1 MEEMK
6 DIECPVCGSYNITI
20 SYNEDIAQAA
30 FGTVVPFKEKVIKCN
45 ACVSTFSDDNISE
58 NPYSKALEQSK
69 KESIGLILGSLLEMG
84 YTLASMERALEL
96 PQRTMSQWKSG
107 RDLSAAGIAL
117 LRIINTYP
125 WIIEVADAKYDER
138 YSIKIL
144 VDQAQNVWDKMMG
157 FCGLKCSAKGGIYD
171 QNNLLIFN
179 YYNRNK
185 EEENINIIPFPS
197 ESANSFDSKM
207 ISVGVTEQ

>member
-6 DIECPVCGSYNITI
+6 DMECPVCGSYNITI

-45 ACVSTFSDDNISE
+45 ACESTFSDDNISE

-117 LRIINTYP
+117 LRIIKTYP
-125 WIIEVADAKYDER
+125 WIIEVADAKYDYTKAGDILILNALTKMHENVKQKGCQLQD
-138 YSIKIL
+138 IKSYPT
-144 VDQAQNVWDKMMG
+144 DTG
-157 FCGLKCSAKGGIYD
+157 FS
-171 QNNLLIFN
+171 
-179 YYNRNK
+179 
-185 EEENINIIPFPS
+185 INIDFMNN
-197 ESANSFDSKM
+197 EGT
-207 ISVGVTEQ
+207 ISNNPWLKNEKETVMGKITYNIK